1 MGVAQKYPVWEANR
15 TVFVYPENWLRGF
28 LAGPNTGREL
38 IAMVNFPLP
47 RFIDRNYRDD
57 QHPATPI
64 EQSDSR
70 EVYEKSSRSLIFLAF
85 V

>member
-1 MGVAQKYPVWEANR
+1 
-15 TVFVYPENWLRGF
+15 
-28 LAGPNTGREL
+28 
-38 IAMVNFPLP
+38 MVNFPLP

-57 QHPATPI
+57 QHPATPS
-64 EQSDSR
+64 EQPDSR